1 MVLVSLSLTLG
12 LMSHTYSRYIADATS
27 DIKIQ
32 FSKWEIKINNNDIT
46 NGSISTMKLTPVME
60 GNNHVASNVVAPSSK
75 GYFDIVVDPSNVEV
89 SFNYSVSLNIING
102 NIPDLIISKYSIIDS
117 SYTEGDEI
125 QTISLV
131 DGKINGTVNY
141 NQNKTFEPFTI
152 RVFFEWYEGEN
163 EKMNDEADTQIG
175 IDASNNNTELQI
187 QAISEA
193 VNRKVPKDEKSK
205 QNRH

>member
-1 MVLVSLSLTLG
+1 MIKKLKVLMVLVSLSLTLG

-89 SFNYSVSLNIING
+89 YFNYSVSLNIING

-163 EKMNDEADTQIG
+163 EKMDDEADTQIG
-175 IDASNNNTELQI
+175 IDASNNNTELQMTATMSFE
-187 QAISEA
+187 QE
-193 VNRKVPKDEKSK
+193 V
-205 QNRH
+205 

>member
-1 MVLVSLSLTLG
+1 MIKKLKVLMVLVSLSLTLG

-46 NGSISTMKLTPVME
+46 NGSISTMNLTPVME

-75 GYFDIVVDPSNVEV
+75 GYFDIVVDPSHVEV

-187 QAISEA
+187 TATMSFEQE
-193 VNRKVPKDEKSK
+193 V
-205 QNRH
+205 